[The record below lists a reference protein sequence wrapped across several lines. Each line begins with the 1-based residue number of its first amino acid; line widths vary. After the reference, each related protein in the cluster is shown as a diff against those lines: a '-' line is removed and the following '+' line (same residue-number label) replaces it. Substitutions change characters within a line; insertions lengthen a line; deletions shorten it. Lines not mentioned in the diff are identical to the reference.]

1 MPAVAAASMDESGG
15 ATSSENGHYTP
26 QNLPGVYQLPRS
38 LGEMQTPSMVCIAW
52 GSGNKLR
59 LSFLQHSVPAAR
71 SNTGTEGAERGNG
84 NGASQSGGGAAVIE
98 IELGGRA
105 ALGLD
110 AVEDAEKRRI
120 AYGSLPA
127 FALLQNKRKMLQQ
140 AKEFSGM
147 LPDDWWEHVL
157 EYSYNISNL
166 LAPTSTTS
174 MGLQLDKKSRKE
186 KQEQTLLRA
195 VWELTEIFFVDKHV
209 TSWIPEKLVDWLTVY
224 DRALAR
230 TEPTVQTKLV
240 ALQHKLPNIQ
250 FPEDDADYWEGAC
263 SALAVGWLDIVIK
276 FLRMHGSYR
285 LDQID
290 NRQTE
295 NGLVEAVTVLIS
307 KMPRLRPHLP
317 SGAPGIAY
325 GFKPDFAKAWEK
337 WRSQV
342 AKLDNSMFW
351 SECNHHGTLL
361 GLKKL
366 LQILLG
372 NVDALITATCHWI
385 ELLVAHFLYIVPFSM
400 VAGEIL
406 SIARKCKQLKHV
418 SGNENLRELLLAII
432 SNDTE
437 IVLAECSQ
445 LFGPWMMAHVVELL
459 TAKSTHAQ
467 ALLLEERS
475 ALGSISLEELHRVIY
490 AQVLSSH
497 HLTWQLS
504 PTYLASCPKQGCG
517 LLENVLLKQPVS
529 GNSRLFLKVL
539 DISRLYDLGV
549 VGTALSRHLEGLLDL
564 LDSEVRSAQGLS
576 FLHRYRD
583 FKNSLHEIREYRSSD
598 LCNPKVTVAG
608 RHAAD
613 CLLQLLK
620 PGASPLRFW
629 LSILHDSVDLLE
641 WPQQVLLNEVE
652 TTTLMTYL
660 QELKLAEARGD
671 VEAVNALSSEQAK
684 QQLDRVRLALA
695 LNLGRAILQS

>member
-1 MPAVAAASMDESGG
+1 
-15 ATSSENGHYTP
+15 
-26 QNLPGVYQLPRS
+26 
-38 LGEMQTPSMVCIAW
+38 
-52 GSGNKLR
+52 
-59 LSFLQHSVPAAR
+59 
-71 SNTGTEGAERGNG
+71 
-84 NGASQSGGGAAVIE
+84 
-98 IELGGRA
+98 
-105 ALGLD
+105 
-110 AVEDAEKRRI
+110 
-120 AYGSLPA
+120 
-127 FALLQNKRKMLQQ
+127 
-140 AKEFSGM
+140 
-147 LPDDWWEHVL
+147 
-157 EYSYNISNL
+157 
-166 LAPTSTTS
+166 
-174 MGLQLDKKSRKE
+174 
-186 KQEQTLLRA
+186 
-195 VWELTEIFFVDKHV
+195 
-209 TSWIPEKLVDWLTVY
+209 
-224 DRALAR
+224 
-230 TEPTVQTKLV
+230 
-240 ALQHKLPNIQ
+240 
-250 FPEDDADYWEGAC
+250 
-263 SALAVGWLDIVIK
+263 
-276 FLRMHGSYR
+276 MHGSYR

-549 VGTALSRHLEGLLDL
+549 VGTALSRVVGIHNWKHGRRGTGIMWLQQARDDLRLAAIANQLADSVTTFRTDDIESFQHLEGLLDL